1 LEKGLEPQFLYKRYC
16 AMQAVWTRSAWK
28 ELQALPKTRQ
38 SLILEAVAQF
48 AADPFGQHP
57 NARPLVGEKNAVRLR
72 IGDYR
77 AILHRGSDTI
87 VVRAVAHRREIC
99 R

>member
-1 LEKGLEPQFLYKRYC
+1 MP
-16 AMQAVWTRSAWK
+16 AVWKRSAWK
-28 ELQALPKTRQ
+28 ELQDLPKTKQ
-38 SLILEAVAQF
+38 AAVIEAVSRF

-57 NARPLVGEKNAVRLR
+57 NAGPLQGEKNAIRLR

-77 AILHRGSDTI
+77 VILHRGGDTI
-87 VVRAVAHRREIC
+87 EVRAVVHRRQTY

>member
-1 LEKGLEPQFLYKRYC
+1 
-16 AMQAVWTRSAWK
+16 MHAVWTRSAWK
-28 ELQALPKTRQ
+28 ELQELPKTRRTAV
-38 SLILEAVAQF
+38 IEAVSRF

-57 NARPLVGEKNAVRLR
+57 NAKPLAGEKNAVRLR

-77 AILHRGSDTI
+77 VILHRGSDTI
-87 VVRAVAHRREIC
+87 EVRAVAHRREVY

>member
-1 LEKGLEPQFLYKRYC
+1 
-16 AMQAVWTRSAWK
+16 MQIAWTRSAWK
-28 ELQALPKTRQ
+28 ELQDLSKAKQ
-38 SLILEAVAQF
+38 AAVIEAVSRF

-57 NARPLVGEKNAVRLR
+57 NAKPLVGGKNAVRLR

-77 AILHRGSDTI
+77 VILHRGSETI
-87 VVRAVAHRREIC
+87 EVRAVAHRREVY

>member
-1 LEKGLEPQFLYKRYC
+1 
-16 AMQAVWTRSAWK
+16 MQAVWTRSAWK
-28 ELQALPKTRQ
+28 ELQVLPKARQ
-38 SLILEAVAQF
+38 SLILESVAQF

-57 NARPLVGEKNAVRLR
+57 NAKPLVGEKNAIRLR

-77 AILHRGSDTI
+77 VVLHRGADTI
-87 VVRAVAHRREIC
+87 EVRAVAHRREIY

>member
-1 LEKGLEPQFLYKRYC
+1 MP
-16 AMQAVWTRSAWK
+16 AVWTRSAWK
-28 ELQALPKTRQ
+28 ELQDLPKTKQ
-38 SLILEAVAQF
+38 ATVIEAVSRF

-57 NARPLVGEKNAVRLR
+57 NARPLQGEKNAVRLR

-77 AILHRGSDTI
+77 VILHRGGDTI
-87 VVRAVAHRREIC
+87 EVRAVVHRRQAY